1 VGAATEYWCDV
12 ASEDYRRLFLAFLS
26 SEFGVDSSAVGGDLH
41 VDHVLNRAFARK
53 HGLTFVR
60 MALLPGVDNT
70 AYGRLLEKQFT
81 GLQANSKSM
90 YLMDAS
96 ILMKLLGIQPPE
108 NEAAYKSRR
117 RDIATAFV
125 NAGYAGPVEGALR
138 ELDGLF
144 KLWKVLR

>member
-1 VGAATEYWCDV
+1 
-12 ASEDYRRLFLAFLS
+12 
-26 SEFGVDSSAVGGDLH
+26 
-41 VDHVLNRAFARK
+41 
-53 HGLTFVR
+53 
-60 MALLPGVDNT
+60 
-70 AYGRLLEKQFT
+70 
-81 GLQANSKSM
+81 
-90 YLMDAS
+90 
-96 ILMKLLGIQPPE
+96 MKLLGIQPPE